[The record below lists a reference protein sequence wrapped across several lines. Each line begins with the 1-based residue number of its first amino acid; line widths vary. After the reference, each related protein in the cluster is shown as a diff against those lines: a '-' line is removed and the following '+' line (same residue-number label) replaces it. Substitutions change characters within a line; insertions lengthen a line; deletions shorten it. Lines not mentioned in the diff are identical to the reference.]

1 MPVDWYTA
9 FASKL
14 SSYKSVPLA
23 RIAITPISK
32 SLTSPCHYGLNYVH
46 GLYTPMHSPMPVAL
60 ARMTREWGV
69 LMEWLGL
76 QFLTELPERGQVILD
91 CTHNPFL
98 VLLAYVVACAAGFA
112 TLDMTERVGHVEKP
126 GSQRLWRWVGAGCLA
141 GGIWAMHFI
150 SMLAFQVPIEV
161 NYQLPITLLSLVFAL
176 TASWLAMHTLS
187 HPHVTFWQL
196 VRAAVWIGLGI
207 ATMHYIGMAAMR
219 SAATPYYDPTLFVLS
234 IVIAIGASLAA
245 LLISSHLRDGSGMFH
260 QLLKYTASLVLGA
273 GIVSMHF
280 TGMAALTLVLPVG
293 NLPTL
298 PGENNHLQLGLTVAI
313 ITLLIIGSC
322 ISAALADK
330 KLQNKEFDLRRV
342 NALLSQLDQARV
354 SLQQVANYDAL
365 TNLLN
370 RRGFNHIF
378 AEKLNEKTQDG
389 GWLAVIFLDIDHF
402 KRIND
407 SLGHDAGDALLKV
420 LAQHIKGSVRSHEDV
435 VARFGGDE
443 FCLLISLRDREEA
456 RHMAQRIM
464 LKMKEPI
471 ELSGRRMV
479 MTTSIGISLFPED
492 GKTCE
497 ELLKNADL
505 ALYQSKGS
513 GRNSLHFFSPN
524 LRTRA
529 TMELQLEEELR
540 HALREDSG
548 LLLYYQ
554 PIYDLKN
561 AKVTKLEALVRWQ
574 HPIHGLLAPDRFI
587 AIAETN
593 GLIAELDNWVLRR
606 ACADLGELSRHGCEE
621 LKIAVNC
628 SPLNLTREE
637 LANEIEQILHVTGV
651 APERLELEVTENALM
666 GNIASSLVL
675 LRQIRALGV
684 SLSIDDFGTGYS
696 SLAYLKRLPL
706 NTLKIDRSFIQDI
719 PKATQDMEIVQAI
732 IVMAHTLHLQVVT
745 EGVETLEQYQFLE
758 RHGCDFVQG
767 YLLSRPVPLEE
778 IRSVLDEINRRQHA
792 HMVTALNLA
801 RGTTALA
808 STDPFPKSPGPH
820 AGASVVRPIR

>member
-1 MPVDWYTA
+1 
-9 FASKL
+9 
-14 SSYKSVPLA
+14 
-23 RIAITPISK
+23 
-32 SLTSPCHYGLNYVH
+32 
-46 GLYTPMHSPMPVAL
+46 
-60 ARMTREWGV
+60 
-69 LMEWLGL
+69 MEWLGL
-76 QFLTELPERGQVILD
+76 QFLTELPEGGQVVLN

-112 TLDMTERVGHVEKP
+112 TLDMTERVGHVEKA
-126 GSQRLWRWVGAGCLA
+126 GTQRLWRWVGAGCLA

-150 SMLAFQVPIEV
+150 SMLAFQAPVEIH
-161 NYQLPITLLSLVFAL
+161 YQLPVTLLSLVFAL
-176 TASWLAMHTLS
+176 TASFLAMHTLS
-187 HPHVTFWQL
+187 HPHVTFWQYL
-196 VRAAVWIGLGI
+196 RAAIWIGLGI
-207 ATMHYIGMAAMR
+207 ATMHYVGMAAMH
-219 SAATPYYDPTLFVLS
+219 SIATAYYNPTLFALS
-234 IVIAIGASLAA
+234 IAIAIGASLAA
-245 LLISSHLRDGSGMFH
+245 LLISSHLRNGTGLFH
-260 QLLKYTASLVLGA
+260 QMRKLTASLVLGA

-280 TGMAALTLVLPVG
+280 TGMAALTLVLPIG
-293 NLPTL
+293 SLPIL
-298 PGENNHLQLGLTVAI
+298 PSENNHLQLGLTVAVM
-313 ITLLIIGSC
+313 TLLIIGSC

-330 KLQNKEFDLRRV
+330 KLQNKEHDLRRV
-342 NALLSQLDQARV
+342 NTLLSQLDQARM
-354 SLQQVANYDAL
+354 SLQQVAHYDAL
-365 TNLLN
+365 TNLIN
-370 RRGFNHIF
+370 RRGFNQIF
-378 AEKLNEKTQDG
+378 AEKLIEKTNEG
-389 GWLAVIFLDIDHF
+389 GMLAVMFLDIDHF

-407 SLGHDAGDALLKV
+407 SLGHDAGDELLKV
-420 LAQHIKGSVRSHEDV
+420 LAAHIKGAVRSHDDV

-443 FCLLISLRDREEA
+443 FCILIGLHDREEA

-464 LKMKEPI
+464 FKMKEPI

-513 GRNSLHFFSPN
+513 GRNSLHFFSAN

-540 HALREDSG
+540 HALREDTG
-548 LLLYYQ
+548 LKLYYQ
-554 PIYDLKN
+554 PIYELKSGQ
-561 AKVTKLEALVRWQ
+561 VTKLEALVRWQ
-574 HPIHGLLAPDRFI
+574 HPVHGLLTPDRFI
-587 AIAETN
+587 AIAEAN
-593 GLIAELDNWVLRR
+593 GLIAELDNWVLCK
-606 ACADLGELSRHGCEE
+606 ACEDLGELSRNGCEA

-628 SPLNLTREE
+628 SPLNLAREE
-637 LANEIEQILHVTGV
+637 LADEIEEVLRVTGV

-666 GNIASSLVL
+666 GNIANTLVL

-719 PKATQDMEIVQAI
+719 PKATADMEIVQAI

-745 EGVETLEQYQFLE
+745 EGVETLEQYEFLE

-778 IRSVLDEINRRQHA
+778 LRPVLNEINQRKHA
-792 HMVTALNLA
+792 HTVSPLSLA
-801 RGTTALA
+801 RGITGLTL
-808 STDPFPKSPGPH
+808 TDPFPKSPGPH
-820 AGASVVRPIR
+820 AGASIVRPIR